1 VQRLPR
7 TLRLVGLGW
16 YIAFCLVAGI
26 VGGLWLDDQVH
37 LKPLFLL
44 LGLALGLI
52 AAFYGTIRMLAT
64 SVEE

>member
-1 VQRLPR
+1 MQRLPR
-7 TLRLVGLGW
+7 TLRLLGLGW

-26 VGGLWLDDQVH
+26 VGGLWLDQQLG

-52 AAFYGTIRMLAT
+52 AAFYGTLRMLAT